1 VSQCLYELVC
11 PFFQHQIPIHE
22 AMYQTNVTRYCDGV
36 NENCAIHQVMQKACF
51 LNVPKDLYPNQT
63 FRVADILKPSG

>member
-1 VSQCLYELVC
+1 MSQCMYEFLC

-22 AMYQTNVTRYCDGV
+22 VMYKTNVSRYCEGT
-36 NENCAIHQVMQKACF
+36 NEGCAVYQVLQGACF

-63 FRVADILKPSG
+63 FRVAEILSRK